1 MTGTYRFVSSILN
14 IMPVE
19 SLISGT
25 GGSSLGSASRVDASV
40 VAPFLDH
47 VKTKL
52 TSKLISGISKIT

>member
-1 MTGTYRFVSSILN
+1 
-14 IMPVE
+14 MPVE

-25 GGSSLGSASRVDASV
+25 GGSSLGSASCVDASV